1 MDQKKI
7 SYAQIEKLDKRTFQQ
22 ERITINVS
30 SEDKA
35 AFLHD
40 PELFIRNVLVAQKE
54 TVNGLTIGGSQLE
67 AIKRELTTGQGPTTP
82 LEILVFHCIAPPEH
96 ESERIAIEVPP
107 RRF

>member
-1 MDQKKI
+1 MDQKQI
-7 SYAQIEKLDKRTFQQ
+7 SSAQIEKLDKRTFQR
-22 ERITINVS
+22 ERISVNVS
-30 SEDKA
+30 SGDKA

-40 PELFIRNVLVAQKE
+40 PELFIRNVLVAQKQK
-54 TVNGLTIGGSQLE
+54 VNEFTIGASQLE
-67 AIKRELTTGQGPTTP
+67 AIKGEVTKGQGPVTP